1 MPGPDLSERLTL
13 ENVRKQGELL
23 ANLHDHAETFAP
35 PDGFWLRR
43 KDKVFSFGEDV
54 VLFDEAHRHRFPPG
68 KLRVYEQAI
77 ARVQGVIDDVYSRDE
92 APLVIHNDLH
102 QWNVKV
108 FRGRLYALDFEDLMW
123 GFPVQDVAVTLYY
136 GRDREGY
143 AVWAQAFRQGYES
156 IRPWPAGGEKTIQIL
171 MAARAVMF
179 VNYVARIDPEPDA
192 FIERKCRDLKAF
204 LKRFG

>member
-1 MPGPDLSERLTL
+1 M
-13 ENVRKQGELL
+13 
-23 ANLHDHAETFAP
+23 P

-54 VLFDEAHRHRFPPG
+54 VLFDECHRHRFPPG
-68 KLRVYEQAI
+68 KLRVYEQAV

-123 GFPVQDVAVTLYY
+123 GYPVQDVAVSLYY
-136 GRDREGY
+136 FLGCDGY
-143 AVWAQAFRQGYES
+143 TSLWEAFKQGYVRVRE
-156 IRPWPAGGEKTIQIL
+156 WP
-171 MAARAVMF
+171 
-179 VNYVARIDPEPDA
+179 
-192 FIERKCRDLKAF
+192 ERKPGEVDALVAGRGLMLANYILQDPNPDYQEMVPEFVERVEGRLRA
-204 LKRFG
+204 LLAL